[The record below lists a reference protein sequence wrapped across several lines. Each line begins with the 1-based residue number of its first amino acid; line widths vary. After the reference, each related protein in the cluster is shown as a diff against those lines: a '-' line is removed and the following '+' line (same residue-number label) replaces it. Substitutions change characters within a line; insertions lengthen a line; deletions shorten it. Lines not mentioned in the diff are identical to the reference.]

1 MTMAEGGSVLADA
14 FGRVVAGLP
23 MEPAFAPLEIVETAS
38 RRQGRTT
45 EFRVTVDRPGGVD
58 LTLCERI
65 AARINAALE
74 ACPQPY
80 TLQVESAGLDR
91 PLVRPADYERFAG
104 SNVKVHTSLLIGN
117 AKTHR
122 GTLAGVRGTNVI
134 LQTEKGELPLPL
146 AAITSAKL
154 EYDIRADLARAKRER
169 RRKP

>member
-1 MTMAEGGSVLADA
+1 MVPEGGSALADA
-14 FGRVVAGLP
+14 FGRVVHALP
-23 MEPAFAPLEIVETAS
+23 NEAAFAPLEIVETAA
-38 RRQGRTT
+38 RRQGGTT

-58 LTLCERI
+58 LALCGRI
-65 AARINAALE
+65 AAHVNAALE
-74 ACPQPY
+74 AFPQPY

-91 PLVRPADYERFAG
+91 PLVRPSDYERFTG
-104 SNVKVHTSLLIGN
+104 SNVKVITSLLIGS

-122 GTLAGVRGTNVI
+122 GVLAGVRGTNVI

-169 RRKP
+169 RQKP